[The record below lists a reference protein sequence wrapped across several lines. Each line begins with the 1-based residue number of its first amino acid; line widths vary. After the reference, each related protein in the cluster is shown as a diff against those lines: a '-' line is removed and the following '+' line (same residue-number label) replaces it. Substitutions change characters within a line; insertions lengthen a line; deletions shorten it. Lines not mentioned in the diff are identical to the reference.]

1 MFVQRTL
8 IYRAHDAE
16 THPLREELEDLM
28 KEDPAIKV
36 HLFYSV
42 AADGNERSLKYSAN
56 ALDKIILDK
65 QALFFLCGPASF
77 LTVTVNHLKSIGV
90 EGERIRFE
98 NFGPQDQEREMDA
111 EQEENRAECVPRYG

>member
-1 MFVQRTL
+1 MQRTL
-8 IYRAHDAE
+8 IYRAHAAE

-42 AADGNERSLKYSAN
+42 EADGKESSLKYSAN

-98 NFGPQDQEREMDA
+98 NFGPQEIEKDD
-111 EQEENRAECVPRYG
+111 EQEENRAECVPRSG